1 MGGGRGY
8 FIFFL
13 KIQHTFI
20 DPAAPVFV
28 RFSNNVQLL
37 ECKEE
42 GKQMLRKETGLE
54 MIKELCVRKSIG
66 YATITEP
73 SDDS

>member
-1 MGGGRGY
+1 M
-8 FIFFL
+8 
-13 KIQHTFI
+13 
-20 DPAAPVFV
+20 